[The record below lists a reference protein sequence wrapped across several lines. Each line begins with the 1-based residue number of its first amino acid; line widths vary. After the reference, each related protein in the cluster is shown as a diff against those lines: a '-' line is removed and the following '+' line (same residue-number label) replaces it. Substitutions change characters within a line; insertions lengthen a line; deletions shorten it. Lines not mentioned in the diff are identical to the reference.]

1 MIARFINPLRLA
13 LFALGYGLTGA
24 LVGGTLNRIM
34 VAELSLPISLVG
46 LFFAAPLFIV
56 PLRAWMGYRSDGH
69 PIRGLRRE
77 PYIIV
82 GAAFAGI
89 GVIAAII
96 LLLQLQPS
104 PILLAAGVMIA
115 FLIHE
120 FGRNLSHNSFQAL
133 LADKFSD
140 QARARAIT
148 LYEIVTLLGLII
160 GAGGI
165 AASLRD
171 YAPGKLISVTIAIA
185 VVTFIL
191 SVVAALR
198 NEKRSEEIVQVSQT
212 ARAQPFMATLKQI
225 AIGDKQVRLFFIL
238 IIFVIVGTLAQ
249 DVLLE
254 PYGALV
260 LNMDVEATSRLTMF
274 WGLGVMAAMLASGL
288 FLIKWLGHVNVL
300 RIGLVM
306 TIFVFAGVIAS
317 GMSGNTGMFR
327 SLVMVMGLG
336 TGLAGAGLLTSIIN
350 FTTVQRAG
358 LLLGVWGI
366 AMVAG
371 RSIGSLFGG
380 IIVDSVSVVTGG
392 NHFVAYS
399 VVFALEAALLV
410 AALVM
415 VTRLNVNESSAHHE
429 EEVLDLE
436 AATGAVSF
444 S

>member
-1 MIARFINPLRLA
+1 MIARYLNALRLA

-34 VAELSLPISLVG
+34 VVELSLPISLVG

-104 PILLAAGVMIA
+104 PILLTVGVMIA

-171 YAPGKLISVTIAIA
+171 YSPGKLISVTIAIT

-191 SVVAALR
+191 SVVAAFR
-198 NEKRSEEIVQVSQT
+198 NEKRSEETAQVSQI

-274 WGLGVMAAMLASGL
+274 WGLGVMGAMLASGL
-288 FLIKWLGHVNVL
+288 FLIKWLGHVTVL

-380 IIVDSVSVVTGG
+380 IIVDSVSLATGG
-392 NHFVAYS
+392 NHFVAYA

-410 AALVM
+410 AALVL
-415 VTRLNVNESSAHHE
+415 VTRLNVNESSARQE